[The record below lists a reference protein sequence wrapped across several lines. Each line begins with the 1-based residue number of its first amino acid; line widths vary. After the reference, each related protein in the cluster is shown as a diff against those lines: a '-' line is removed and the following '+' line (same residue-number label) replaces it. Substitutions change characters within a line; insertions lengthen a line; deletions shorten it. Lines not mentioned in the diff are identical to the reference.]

1 MPAVHNE
8 QTKLLAT
15 ALNNVAVA
23 YVVVGFVTP
32 LTAMSFGVSSA
43 PPLRTATATF
53 AGIWLCTAIGL
64 HWVARR
70 VLRSLK
76 L

>member
-1 MPAVHNE
+1 MTAVHNE

-23 YVVVGFVTP
+23 YVVIGFVTP
-32 LTAMSFGVSSA
+32 VTAVSFGVASA
-43 PPLRTATATF
+43 PPLRAGTVFF
-53 AGIWLCTAIGL
+53 AAIWLCTAVGL

-76 L
+76 R

>member
-1 MPAVHNE
+1 MTAIHNE

-23 YVVVGFVTP
+23 YVVIGFVTP
-32 LTAMSFGVSSA
+32 VTAVSFGVASA
-43 PPLRTATATF
+43 PPLKLATLLF
-53 AGIWLCTAIGL
+53 VLLWLCAGAII
-64 HWVARR
+64 HWTARR
-70 VLRSLK
+70 VIRSLR

>member
-1 MPAVHNE
+1 MSAVHNE

-15 ALNNVAVA
+15 ALNNIAVA
-23 YVVVGFVTP
+23 YVVVEFVTP
-32 LTAMSFGVSSA
+32 ITAVSFGVSSA
-43 PPLRTATATF
+43 PPLKTATVCFAAT
-53 AGIWLCTAIGL
+53 WLCTAIGL